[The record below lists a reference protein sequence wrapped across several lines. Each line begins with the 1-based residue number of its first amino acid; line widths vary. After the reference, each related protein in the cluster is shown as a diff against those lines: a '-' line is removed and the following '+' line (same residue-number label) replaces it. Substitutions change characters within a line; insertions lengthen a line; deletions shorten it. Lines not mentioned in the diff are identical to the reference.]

1 MPAGVM
7 PDESH
12 RISAAA
18 LRSRGLIKTSGRG
31 AHWTAKLTPS
41 GRAYLA
47 RVDAEAAAG
56 DATRPGRI
64 RYHHAVR
71 ALRDQRER
79 HEVGRASLPRAVE
92 FAQALVTEAQQRGWT
107 VEPAIDSENG
117 YGMLD
122 WTGPKDGH
130 LEVEAN
136 GRKLRLRIHEEGV
149 HARGLWEEQVARFA
163 DVAAD
168 SQLRQ
173 EGPLPSGQYDAG
185 GTGRLKLELCWGD
198 WWTRQQTRWADTSL
212 ARLEERLPE
221 VLTEIARRSGVP
233 GTGAAPKAVVK
244 PANAAAAEATEAPPP
259 AAPALAPTDG
269 AAYLEEAT
277 AADYAADDPREERF
291 SAALEVES
299 GRWEQAQRVRRYL
312 DAMERAYGELPETAE
327 WIAWGR
333 AYADRLDPLHELASP
348 PRAPGLL
355 TD

>member
-7 PDESH
+7 RDDTH

-47 RVDAEAAAG
+47 RVDADAAASDG
-56 DATRPGRI
+56 PRPGRL

-71 ALRDQRER
+71 AFRDRRER
-79 HEVGRASLPRAVE
+79 HEVGRVSLARALE
-92 FAQALVTEAQQRGWT
+92 FTQALVTEAQQRGWK
-107 VEPAIDSENG
+107 VEPAPDSENG

-136 GRKLRLRIHEEGV
+136 GRRLRLRIHEEGV

-168 SQLRQ
+168 SPLRQ

-198 WWTRQQTRWADTSL
+198 WWTRQQTRWADTSI
-212 ARLEERLPE
+212 ARLEERLPQ
-221 VLTEIARRSGVP
+221 VLEEIERRSGAP
-233 GTGAAPKAVVK
+233 GTAVTPRAVAK
-244 PANAAAAEATEAPPP
+244 VAEMAPPVSVP
-259 AAPALAPTDG
+259 EPIPVDG
-269 AAYLEEAT
+269 AAYLDDDA
-277 AADYAADDPREERF
+277 AADYSAEDPREEPF
-291 SAALEVES
+291 GAALEAES
-299 GRWEQAQRVRRYL
+299 ARWEQAQRVRRYL
-312 DAMERAYGELPETAE
+312 DAMELAYGEHPETAE

-348 PRAPGLL
+348 PRPPGLL
-355 TD
+355 AD